1 MSFPYLTV
9 TSYLYFFLKK
19 ESDRFFMSV
28 AIRAFAFGMIAI
40 YIPIYIYEYFNSLS
54 LCFLF
59 FAGIYGLEGIL
70 VPFGGKAMMRFG
82 IKKTML
88 FSYPFFLGF
97 YICLFF
103 FDKFILFIPLSIILY
118 SLGMVLFWPA
128 YHISFTQVSEAKKI
142 GKAVGKLNFVVALP
156 GIFAPFIGGIIISFF
171 GYYTL
176 FVAVLCVLASSAVPL
191 FLSRDV
197 HQHYSDTYFGAY
209 KRIFKKENRYYNL
222 AFISQGLETLINI
235 RVWPLFLII
244 SSVGYLAVGSIT
256 TVSLAVSLLF
266 TLYMGRI
273 TDRVSKTK
281 LLAIGSILTSGAWI
295 GKFFVIGPA
304 SAFLAQSFYRF
315 ARTSAEIPMQSL
327 VYEKAKN
334 KGQELDEFIIYR
346 DMVIGISRF
355 FFLIILAGIFYF
367 ISNVNI
373 AFLLA
378 ALFSFGFL
386 FLGKIPEI
394 KSWFAK

>member
-1 MSFPYLTV
+1 MSFPYLTI
-9 TSYLYFFLKK
+9 TSYLFFFLKK
-19 ESDRFFMSV
+19 ESDRFFISV

-54 LCFLF
+54 LSFLF
-59 FAGIYGLEGIL
+59 FAGIYGLHGIL
-70 VPFGGKAMMRFG
+70 VPFGGKAMMKFG

-88 FSYPFFLGF
+88 LSYPFFLGF

-103 FDKFILFIPLSIILY
+103 FDKSIFFVPLSIILY
-118 SLGMVLFWPA
+118 GLGMVLFWPA
-128 YHISFTQVSEAKKI
+128 YHISFIQVSETKKI
-142 GKAVGKLNFVVALP
+142 GKEVGKLNFVVALP
-156 GIFAPFIGGIIISFF
+156 GILAPFIGGVIISFF
-171 GYYTL
+171 GFATL
-176 FVAVLCVLASSAVPL
+176 FVAVLCVLISSAIPL
-191 FLSRDV
+191 FLSRDI
-197 HQHYSDTYFGAY
+197 HQHYSDTYLGVY
-209 KRIFKKENRYYNL
+209 KRIFKKQNRYYNL

-244 SSVGYLAVGSIT
+244 SSIGYLAVGSIT
-256 TVSLAVSLLF
+256 TISLAVSLLF

-281 LLAIGSILTSGAWI
+281 LLAIGSVLTSGAWI
-295 GKFFVIGPA
+295 GKFFVIGSA

-334 KGQELDEFIIYR
+334 KGEELDEFIIYR
-346 DMVIGISRF
+346 DMVIGISRC
-355 FFLIILAGIFYF
+355 FFLIILASIFY
-367 ISNVNI
+367 ILPNVNI

-378 ALFSFGFL
+378 AVFSLGFM

>member
-1 MSFPYLTV
+1 MSFPYLSV

-19 ESDRFFMSV
+19 ESDRFFISV

-54 LCFLF
+54 LSFLF
-59 FAGIYGLEGIL
+59 FAGIYGLHGIL
-70 VPFGGKAMMRFG
+70 VPFGGKAMMKFG

-103 FDKFILFIPLSIILY
+103 FDKSALFVPLSIILY

-128 YHISFTQVSEAKKI
+128 YHTSFSRVSETKKI
-142 GKAVGKLNFVVALP
+142 GKEVGKLNFIVALP
-156 GIFAPFIGGIIISFF
+156 GIFAPFIGGAIISLF

-176 FVAVLCVLASSAVPL
+176 FVSVLCILASSSIPL
-191 FLSRDV
+191 FLSRDI
-197 HQHYSDTYFGAY
+197 HQHYSDTYLGAY
-209 KRIFKKENRYYNL
+209 KRIFKKENKYYNL
-222 AFISQGLETLINI
+222 AFVSQGLETLINI

-244 SSVGYLAVGSIT
+244 SSIGYLAVGSIT
-256 TVSLAVSLLF
+256 TISLAVSLFF

-281 LLAIGSILTSGAWI
+281 LLTIGSILTSGAWI

-327 VYEKAKN
+327 VYEKAKS
-334 KGQELDEFIIYR
+334 KGEELDEFIIYR
-346 DMVIGISRF
+346 DMVIGISRC
-355 FFLIILAGIFYF
+355 FFLIILAGIFYV
-367 ISNVNI
+367 ISTAQI
-373 AFLLA
+373 AFLFA
-378 ALFSFGFL
+378 AIFSFGFL
-386 FLGKIPEI
+386 FLGKIPKI
-394 KSWFAK
+394 KLWFGK